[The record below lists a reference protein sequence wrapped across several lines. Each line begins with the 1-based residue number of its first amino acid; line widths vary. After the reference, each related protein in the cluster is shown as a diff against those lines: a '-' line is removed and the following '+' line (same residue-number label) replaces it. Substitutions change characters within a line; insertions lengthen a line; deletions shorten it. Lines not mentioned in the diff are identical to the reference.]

1 MPGLD
6 ASRPCGTFCHMD
18 PIEIG
23 AIVFPRMDQMDFT
36 GPFEVLSRI
45 PGARFHV
52 LWKDKAPVRDILGLI
67 LTPETTFAEA
77 PQLDVLVVPG
87 GWGQEQLMDDETVL
101 SFIREQ
107 SAHATY
113 VFSVCTGALI
123 CGAAGL
129 LKGVRATTHWAAF
142 HLLEYFGAIPTDE
155 RIVVDLPSRE
165 RKGAV
170 IVSAAGV
177 TAGIDGALR
186 LASRLRGDLV
196 AQQIQLAIEYAPEPP
211 FASGSPRT
219 APPEVLDAVRA
230 AGREIARSRLETARR
245 ISDRLGTMTDLSYP
259 IGRFTYAGESTE
271 EQRRAFI
278 DRIENAPTLLR
289 AAVEGLNPAQ
299 LDTPYRPGGWTVR
312 QVVHHVPDSHM
323 HSYCR
328 FRLAL
333 TEDTPSVKGYDQER
347 WAELFDSR
355 TAPVEVSLALL
366 ESLHRRWVLLL
377 RSMTPAD
384 FARTFLHSE
393 LGPVTLDRTLALY
406 AWHGDHHVAHIA
418 ALRARM
424 GWA

>member
-52 LWKDKAPVRDILGLI
+52 LWKDKAPARDIRGLI
-67 LTPETTFAEA
+67 LTPETTCAEA

-155 RIVVDLPSRE
+155 RIVVDSRSRE

-211 FASGSPRT
+211 FASGSRLLGADRHCRRPGAPGQPQADSDHAQCSGRRSRGGPGHFQVDHADQRKPVI
-219 APPEVLDAVRA
+219 APPPPRRRAVVLQSRRLRSRRRPPGCRRAAIGWPAAFARLAGEVLTGNLVLLHNRA
-230 AGREIARSRLETARR
+230 HASARSAPRARAGRPGR
-245 ISDRLGTMTDLSYP
+245 GT
-259 IGRFTYAGESTE
+259 GES
-271 EQRRAFI
+271 A
-278 DRIENAPTLLR
+278 
-289 AAVEGLNPAQ
+289 G
-299 LDTPYRPGGWTVR
+299 
-312 QVVHHVPDSHM
+312 
-323 HSYCR
+323 
-328 FRLAL
+328 
-333 TEDTPSVKGYDQER
+333 
-347 WAELFDSR
+347 
-355 TAPVEVSLALL
+355 
-366 ESLHRRWVLLL
+366 
-377 RSMTPAD
+377 
-384 FARTFLHSE
+384 
-393 LGPVTLDRTLALY
+393 
-406 AWHGDHHVAHIA
+406 
-418 ALRARM
+418 
-424 GWA
+424 